1 MSNEM
6 GEIEE
11 WLDSNQTEHPEV
23 TNRFV
28 VDQMYR
34 LLKDFYDKN
43 NLAVDNKTKLYEDFC
58 LFVYDKT
65 GY

>member
-34 LLKDFYDKN
+34 LLQDFYDKN
-43 NLAVDNKTKLYEDFC
+43 NLAVDN
-58 LFVYDKT
+58 
-65 GY
+65 